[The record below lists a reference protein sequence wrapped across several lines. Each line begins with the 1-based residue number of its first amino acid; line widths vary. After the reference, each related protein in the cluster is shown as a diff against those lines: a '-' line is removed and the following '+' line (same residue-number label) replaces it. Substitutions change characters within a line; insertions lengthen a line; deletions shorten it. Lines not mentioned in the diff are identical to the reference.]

1 MAGEGGL
8 GGLGG
13 QVPGHRSRN
22 GSLAPL
28 IIARGANKL
37 HAAEHLERPKLRAG
51 PDELVATHD

>member
-8 GGLGG
+8 GG
-13 QVPGHRSRN
+13 QVPGYRSRN

-37 HAAEHLERPKLRAG
+37 HAPEHLEWPKLRAG